1 MYSSGPLLALL
12 AASLFATSVP
22 AHPTSLP
29 TREVELLHNVT
40 IFTPP
45 STYTIPR
52 TLYARTLLLETDDD
66 EKDVLLA
73 TWENYTPDPEL
84 PYFPIFRSTDGG
96 LTWAEVS
103 RVTDQVNG
111 WGLRYQPFLYELPS
125 AFGGFAA
132 GTILCAGNSIPADL
146 SATQIDL
153 DASTD
158 SGLTWKFVSKIAS
171 GGTAEPIDGLTP
183 IWEPFLMLY
192 EDEMIVF
199 YSDQRDLNFA
209 QKLVHQTSTD
219 LLTWGDVVDDVAY
232 DVYDDR
238 PGMTTVALLPNG
250 SYIMTYEFFGAPE
263 AAFAAYYRISDDP
276 TAFNSAPGQ
285 VIQATDG
292 TIPTS
297 SPYITWSPAGG
308 ANGTLAVNAA
318 SDTDVYLNRC
328 LGAPNA
334 WTRVSTT
341 EIASYSRNL
350 RVLPN
355 DILLITAAGPLG
367 GSDNSVTTSSMDL
380 SAITLAA
387 CD

>member
-1 MYSSGPLLALL
+1 MYSSTSPLLVLL
-12 AASLFATSVP
+12 AASLVAGSALVHHDPIVFP
-22 AHPTSLP
+22 A
-29 TREVELLHNVT
+29 RDVKLLDNVT

-45 STYTIPR
+45 SSYAIPR
-52 TLYARTLLLETDDD
+52 TLYARTLLLESG
-66 EKDVLLA
+66 VLLA

-84 PYFPIFRSTDGG
+84 PYFPIFQSEDGG
-96 LTWAEVS
+96 STWKEIS
-103 RVTDQVNG
+103 RVMDQVNG

-125 AFGGFAA
+125 AFGGYAA
-132 GTILCAGNSIPADL
+132 GTILIAGNSIPANL

-153 DASTD
+153 YASTD
-158 SGLTWKFVSKIAS
+158 LGFTWEFVSHIAS
-171 GGTAEPIDGLTP
+171 GGVAEPIDGDTP
-183 IWEPFLMLY
+183 VWEPFLMLY
-192 EDEMIVF
+192 KDEMIVF
-199 YSDQRDLNFA
+199 YSDQRDPNFG
-209 QKLVHQTSTD
+209 QKLVHQTSKD
-219 LLTWGDVVDDVAY
+219 LLTWGAVVDDVAY
-232 DVYDDR
+232 DVFDDR
-238 PGMTTVALLPNG
+238 PGMTTVTLMPNG

-276 TAFNSAPGQ
+276 TKFNSAPGQ
-285 VIQATDG
+285 VVRATDG
-292 TIPTS
+292 TVPTS

-334 WTRVSTT
+334 WTRVATT

-350 RVLPN
+350 RALPN
-355 DILLITAAGPLG
+355 DILLITGGGPLG

-380 SAITLAA
+380 SKVTLAA